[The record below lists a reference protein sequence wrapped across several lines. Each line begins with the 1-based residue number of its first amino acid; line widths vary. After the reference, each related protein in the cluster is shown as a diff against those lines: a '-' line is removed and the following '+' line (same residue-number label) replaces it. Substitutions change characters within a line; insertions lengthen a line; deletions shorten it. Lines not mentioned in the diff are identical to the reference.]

1 MYHVKIHE
9 CNTEAE
15 VVFEEH
21 PFELIVQK
29 LRASQES
36 VTSPGIKRSTLKL

>member
-9 CNTEAE
+9 GNTEAE
-15 VVFEEH
+15 VVLEEH
-21 PFELIVQK
+21 PFELVVQE

-36 VTSPGIKRSTLKL
+36 VTSPGIKCSTLEL